1 MYEKQQQGQIVEASA
16 DSATLKSLKSKIPI
30 ICTYVRMC
38 TYNMNP
44 INSNLHI
51 YNCEEHWIVVFVE
64 FIHMLYPLDFFV
76 YNTIEANWTERRKKE
91 NIMEN
96 NVRT

>member
-1 MYEKQQQGQIVEASA
+1 MKEWKDSNSINIKVNLMNIHNLSYNNNGCTKNNSRVRIVEASA

-30 ICTYVRMC
+30 IYTYIRMC

-51 YNCEEHWIVVFVE
+51 YNCEEH
-64 FIHMLYPLDFFV
+64 
-76 YNTIEANWTERRKKE
+76 
-91 NIMEN
+91 
-96 NVRT
+96 

>member
-30 ICTYVRMC
+30 ICTYIRMC

-51 YNCEEHWIVVFVE
+51 YNCEEH
-64 FIHMLYPLDFFV
+64 
-76 YNTIEANWTERRKKE
+76 
-91 NIMEN
+91 
-96 NVRT
+96 